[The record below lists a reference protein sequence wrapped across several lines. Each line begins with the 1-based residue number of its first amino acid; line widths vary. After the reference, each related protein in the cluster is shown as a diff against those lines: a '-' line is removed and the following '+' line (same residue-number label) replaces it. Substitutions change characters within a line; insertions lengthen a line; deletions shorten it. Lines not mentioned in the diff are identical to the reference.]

1 MAHASR
7 DTQYTHTRIIKYLN
21 TYTHAH
27 TLVAHRHTYHMIPHT
42 HIVIIIIM
50 LRSVT
55 WHTHT
60 HHVILNTH
68 EHHAIP
74 NTHTHTHTHI
84 MQCLAR
90 HTFWNERMH
99 DCRFAGRE
107 VCRRLY
113 VVSSI
118 HQLWLL
124 VKLTS
129 QTDQLAKSRAWNTC
143 PSCYTRAWSSR
154 PCTWRA
160 VDSRALSKGCDS
172 ICRGRGT
179 REALLPV

>member
-60 HHVILNTH
+60 SCDT
-68 EHHAIP
+68 EH
-74 NTHTHTHTHI
+74 TRTSCDTQHTHTHTHI